1 MEAIELFGITIHNV
15 TMAEAVEGV
24 RRLLAGDGKHILV
37 TPNVDHIV
45 RLSRDTEFVDAYRRA
60 SVVLADGMPVVW
72 ASRWL
77 GRPLKERVTGSDL
90 LPLVCGLAAEG
101 GYSVY
106 LLGAMPGVAETAI
119 ANLKRRFPGLRVAG
133 CYSPPF
139 GFERDEAENAAIIQR
154 INTALPDILF
164 LGLGPAKQEK
174 WIARHVDAL
183 DIRLALCIGA
193 GIDFLAGSVQRA
205 PVWMQRSGLEW
216 LYRLRRE
223 PQRLWRR
230 YLVEDTAFAG
240 ILWRERGRL
249 RAAHA
254 SNQVE

>member
-45 RLSRDTEFVDAYRRA
+45 RLSRDAEFADAYRRA

-72 ASRWL
+72 GSRWL

-90 LPLVCGLAAEG
+90 VPLVCGLAAEG

-106 LLGAMPGVAETAI
+106 FLGAMPGVAEAAI
-119 ANLKRRFPGLRVAG
+119 GNLKRRFPNLRVAG

-139 GFERDEAENAAIIQR
+139 GFERDDAENRAIIER
-154 INTALPDILF
+154 LNAARPDILF

-174 WIARHVDAL
+174 WIARHVDVL
-183 DIRLALCIGA
+183 NIRLALCIGA
-193 GIDFLAGSVQRA
+193 GIDFAAGSLSRA
-205 PVWMQRSGLEW
+205 PVWMQRAGLEW
-216 LYRLRRE
+216 LYRLLRE

-230 YLVEDTAFAG
+230 YLIEDTAFAG

-249 RAAHA
+249 RAAHV
-254 SNQVE
+254 STHVE